1 MYSER
6 NEGQSLLGNLLV
18 DSNNISTTVVSEH
31 FEARH
36 FDEAS
41 IRKMKRPLYGNGRC
55 RYDATLGHTLFELA
69 WFYDPSRIEEAPC
82 WDQRSLEKMRKPL
95 IGFSHYRV
103 TPTTMPMLY
112 ELAWFHDGLLSC

>member
-1 MYSER
+1 MYLQRSKGHAMTED
-6 NEGQSLLGNLLV
+6 LLV
-18 DSNNISTTVVSEH
+18 DFDEFGITVVSDH
-31 FEARH
+31 FEGRD

-41 IRKMKRPLYGNGRC
+41 IRKMKEPLYGNGRC
-55 RYDATLGHTLFELA
+55 RFDATFGHVLFELA

-82 WDQRSLEKMRKPL
+82 WDQRSLERMRKPL

-103 TPTTMPMLY
+103 TPTKMPMLY